1 MNIPNK
7 NSNQTKSKKHLE
19 KTSQID
25 KIKKH
30 SKLTKQNWKIP
41 VCQNSNL
48 TKNINIEY
56 HQGLY

>member
-30 SKLTKQNWKIP
+30 SKLTKQNW
-41 VCQNSNL
+41 QNS
-48 TKNINIEY
+48 
-56 HQGLY
+56 GLPKFQLDKKYKY